1 MCHITKFSLRTA
13 RRPVT
18 SLQKRRG
25 AFLILIPTYRGERLS
40 VLDGPEDVN
49 LNVLFTGG
57 GVLLEL
63 SVVHW

>member
-1 MCHITKFSLRTA
+1 M
-13 RRPVT
+13 RPVT
-18 SLQKRRG
+18 SLRKRRG